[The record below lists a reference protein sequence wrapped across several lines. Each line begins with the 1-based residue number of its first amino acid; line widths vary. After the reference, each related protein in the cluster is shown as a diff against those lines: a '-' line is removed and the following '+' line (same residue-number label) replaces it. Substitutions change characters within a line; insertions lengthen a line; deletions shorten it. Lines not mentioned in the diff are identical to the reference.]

1 MADLGLKSNLN
12 MHRAHSGS
20 FRVRI
25 EARHGGWDSKI
36 SGKLIFEWLNAYC
49 QISNEG
55 GMGLENTT
63 NTLRTRQNGLRQ
75 QGI

>member
-1 MADLGLKSNLN
+1 VADLGLKSNLN

-36 SGKLIFEWLNAYC
+36 SGKLIFEWINA
-49 QISNEG
+49 EG
-55 GMGLENTT
+55 GMGYENTT
-63 NTLRTRQNGLRQ
+63 NTSRTGQNGLRQ